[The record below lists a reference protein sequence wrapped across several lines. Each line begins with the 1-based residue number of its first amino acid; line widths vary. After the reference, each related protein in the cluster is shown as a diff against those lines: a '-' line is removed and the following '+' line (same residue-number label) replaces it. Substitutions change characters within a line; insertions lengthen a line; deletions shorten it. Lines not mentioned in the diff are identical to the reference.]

1 MAISYSCSHIAAF
14 TLELYYRP
22 AASDGHSHHR
32 LLKLKLSALTAN
44 ARPRRQPDHS
54 CIQLGPINGKRTDK
68 FTFLLD
74 INNVSSLYYL
84 AIHLCTLH
92 AFITQTIRHKC
103 QGYDCTVQLDS
114 LYAYM

>member
-1 MAISYSCSHIAAF
+1 MFLLAYGLANGRPMSAQLAEYCVGTGSYF
-14 TLELYYRP
+14 RFLVRP
-22 AASDGHSHHR
+22 
-32 LLKLKLSALTAN
+32 T
-44 ARPRRQPDHS
+44 
-54 CIQLGPINGKRTDK
+54 PINGKHTDK